1 MFLERLIHFVIPW
14 KHHMELR
21 QLRYFVAVA
30 EHGNFSRA
38 AKSIH
43 LTQPALSRQVKSLE
57 EELGVDLFERG
68 KNVMSLTSLGKIFL
82 REAREVLAHMEQAVQ
97 TTLRAANGDRGKL
110 SVGLCGPAV
119 TKLLPE
125 MIREFRARNPGITL
139 TIKDLEPARQPEA
152 LAEGIIDIGFTRR
165 VPPEYDHLLGS
176 EVFFQEPLIAA
187 LPAGHPLATRRMV
200 QPSQLAKEPFILY
213 HREGAPEL
221 FDAVI
226 ALCRRAKFAPHIGAN
241 PNRWQSVL
249 TLVEAGEGVS
259 LVPAS
264 ARHLRSNGVVFR
276 ALGGRGRS
284 VDVVLAWRK
293 DKADPIRDRF
303 LKKLRQ
309 SRPKDDA
316 QMFPP
321 SEQSALL
328 NGRD

>member
-1 MFLERLIHFVIPW
+1 MD
-14 KHHMELR
+14 LR
-21 QLRYFVAVA
+21 QLRYFVAIA

-38 AKSIH
+38 AKSLH
-43 LTQPALSRQVKSLE
+43 LTQPALSRQVKNLE
-57 EELGVDLFERG
+57 ETLGVDLFERA
-68 KNVMSLTSLGKIFL
+68 KNVVSLTSVGRVFL
-82 REAREVLAHMEQAVQ
+82 SEAREVLAHVEQAVQ
-97 TTLRAANGDRGKL
+97 TTLRAAHGKRGKL

-119 TKLLPE
+119 ATLLPE

-152 LAEGIIDIGFTRR
+152 LIKGIIDIGFTRSI
-165 VPPEYDHLLGS
+165 PPRLDHLLGS
-176 EVFFQEPLIAA
+176 EVFFQEPLVAA
-187 LPAGHPLATRRMV
+187 IPAGHALATEHTV

-226 ALCRRAKFAPHIGAN
+226 ALCRRAKFTPQIGAS

-276 ALGGRGRS
+276 ALGKRAHYI
-284 VDVVLAWRK
+284 DVVLAWRK

-309 SRPKDDA
+309 SRPKDDT
-316 QMFPP
+316 QMLPL
-321 SEQSALL
+321 SEEDTIPD
-328 NGRD
+328 NGG